1 MPTLVRPNFRLLLA
15 LSLLLVFA
23 VLAPTSGD
31 AQDAG
36 TLNGKIAAENRAIE
50 GTHGHLT
57 DVRKRLASLQ
67 SSLNIQQDLLYKTRV
82 ELKAKREKL
91 IRLRVR
97 EEGGR
102 EILAKQ
108 LTANY
113 ETPPPD
119 LVNVV
124 MNAKGFADLLERAQ
138 AVKAIEHANA
148 QTIQRL
154 RDSQTAVADQ
164 TKRLAKA
171 EADQARQEVTVLAQR
186 DQIAEI
192 ELSLSK
198 REKLHVDRRAG
209 LKKKLKQVQAD
220 LAKAQV
226 RAALASGL
234 ITQDVPAPTS
244 IPGFTP
250 HGGKY
255 GFFQGPGTNYS
266 FGDEPKIVAR
276 LDALGKAIHAHL
288 IGISGYRTPQHSVA
302 VGGFPNDPHTRGEAS
317 DTLGTESIAEVILNK
332 FGLTR
337 PFSAFSE
344 RDHIQ
349 LVGSSRDL

>member
-1 MPTLVRPNFRLLLA
+1 M
-15 LSLLLVFA
+15 FA
-23 VLAPTSGD
+23 VLAPGSGD

-36 TLNGKIAAENRAIE
+36 TLNNKIAAENHAIE

-57 DVRKRLASLQ
+57 DVRKRLAALQ
-67 SSLNIQQDLLYKTRV
+67 NSLNIQQDLLYKTRV

-91 IRLRVR
+91 VRLRVR
-97 EEGGR
+97 ESAGR
-102 EILAKQ
+102 EILARQ

-138 AVKAIEHANA
+138 AVRSIEHANA
-148 QTIQRL
+148 QTIERL
-154 RDSQTAVADQ
+154 RDSQVAVAAES
-164 TKRLAKA
+164 KRLERA
-171 EADQARQEVTVLAQR
+171 EADRARQEVTVLAQR

-192 ELSLSK
+192 ELSLAK
-198 REKLHVDRRAG
+198 REKLHIDRRAG
-209 LKKKLKQVQAD
+209 LKKKLRQVQAE

-234 ITQDVPAPTS
+234 ISQDVPAPTS

-250 HGGKY
+250 HGGRW
-255 GFFQGPGTNYS
+255 GFFQGGGTNYS
-266 FGDEPKIVAR
+266 FGDEPRIVAR
-276 LDALGKAIHAHL
+276 LDSLGKAMHLHL

-317 DTLGTESIAEVILNK
+317 DTLGVESVPPVILAK
-332 FGLTR
+332 FGLWR

-344 RDHIQ
+344 RNHIQ
-349 LVGSSRDL
+349 LLGSSKAL